1 MNGLRK
7 VLRVVDVVVFV
18 CATLA
23 IAGVFCEG
31 MAQKWYDFVGVFVF
45 CSDYSFLIA
54 TVLHVIADRKEK
66 IAFVHYFSLTILI
79 VGLIMKFAGIPY
91 HPLVLTIW
99 FQYIWFLYGIILAR
113 RYLGKGNQQ

>member
-7 VLRVVDVVVFV
+7 VLRVVDIVVFV

-31 MAQKWYDFVGVFVF
+31 MAKKWYDFVGVFVF

-79 VGLIMKFAGIPY
+79 VGLIMKVAGIPY

-113 RYLGKGNQQ
+113 RYFGKKISM

>member
-31 MAQKWYDFVGVFVF
+31 MAKKWYD
-45 CSDYSFLIA
+45 
-54 TVLHVIADRKEK
+54 
-66 IAFVHYFSLTILI
+66 
-79 VGLIMKFAGIPY
+79 FAGIPY

-113 RYLGKGNQQ
+113 RYLVR